1 MKSYHLLIILILSI
15 FTNSFGATPKE
26 KIQQL
31 EGNGVLIIDNIKIYN
46 DYQYYLLSSF
56 DFNAYRNYETRR
68 LLQIEDGPIVELYSI
83 TEMQQ
88 SGKEIPAKISE
99 DKKNEVLTTHLK
111 SVITLVNIGFRYGP
125 KKNTETG
132 F

>member
-1 MKSYHLLIILILSI
+1 MLVILLLSVSTQI
-15 FTNSFGATPKE
+15 SARITPKE
-26 KIQQL
+26 KLHQL
-31 EGNGVLIIDNIKIYN
+31 SENGISLIDNSKIYT

-56 DFNAYRNYETRR
+56 DFNSYRNYSTQRTV
-68 LLQIEDGPIVELYSI
+68 QIEDGPLMELSSI

-88 SGKEIPAKISE
+88 SGKEISADFIEK
-99 DKKNEVLTTHLK
+99 KKNETAISSHLK
-111 SVITLVNIGFRYGP
+111 SIITLINIGFRYAP